1 MAIDD
6 LLLDGLVQGSGQG
19 VLRLYH
25 WDRPTLSLGHHQ
37 HRLEPHWQALVDAGR
52 LSMVRRPSGGRAVLH
67 DGCLTYALHW
77 PAASGSRAQTYCR
90 AVQWLRQA
98 LAGWGHPL
106 HPGQQAA
113 SRQRSSCF
121 ATSTAADLVEATGA
135 KRVGSAQLW
144 RRGHLL
150 QHGTLLL
157 RPSSTRWLEVFGQE
171 PPAALAPLPV
181 EGEALIEGLRQ
192 AAQQDLGGSW
202 SSRPLSGREWDEVE
216 QRRGNFAV
224 RSGGSGR
231 MAAEA
236 KGAEVAVVVRN
247 GPQRGTSP
255 PADSNAMPRAT

>member
-6 LLLDGLVQGSGQG
+6 LLLDGLVEGSEQG

-37 HRLEPHWQALVDAGR
+37 HRLEPHWQALVDSGR
-52 LSMVRRPSGGRAVLH
+52 IVMVRRPSGGRAVLH
-67 DGCLTYALHW
+67 EGCLTYALHW

-98 LAGWGHPL
+98 LAAWGQPL
-106 HPGQQAA
+106 QPGHQAA
-113 SRQRSSCF
+113 SRLRSSCF
-121 ATSTAADLVEATGA
+121 ATSTAAELVEANGA

-171 PPAALAPLPV
+171 PPPALAPLPV
-181 EGEALIEGLRQ
+181 EGEALMEGLRH

-202 SSRPLSGREWDEVE
+202 SSQPLSTQEWSEVE
-216 QRRGNFAV
+216 QRRGTFAV
-224 RSGGSGR
+224 EAGDG
-231 MAAEA
+231 ATAEA
-236 KGAEVAVVVRN
+236 AAAV
-247 GPQRGTSP
+247 GPCPQRGASP
-255 PADSNAMPRAT
+255 PAASNSMPRAT